1 MELLLHVRKHIKIQK
16 NMEEIKR
23 LFDILE
29 YRKKKYPERTKV
41 LAGKTDDKWRFYDI
55 DEYIRLSN
63 AVSYAF
69 IQLGINKGD
78 KVAIIST
85 NRPEWNILDMAIMQI
100 GAISVPIYPTIS
112 ENDYMYI
119 LNHCEAKIA
128 FVEGNIV
135 LNKIKS
141 IWPQLSN
148 LKHVYTFIDRGNM
161 PFLDQLIEMGE
172 KNPMPEELTK
182 RKNAIVPAQCS
193 TIMYT
198 SGTMGVPKGVML
210 SHYSIVQQL
219 LNLRHTPAKWS
230 DRAFSF
236 LPLCHAYERMLVF
249 LYQYLG
255 MTVYYAQ
262 SLGTLAE
269 NIKEVHPTMMSTVPR
284 VLERFY
290 DKIYCKGKSMSGI
303 SQKIFYWAIDL
314 AEEYR
319 IQDCDRSRMYNFKH
333 KIADALVYKNIRKGI
348 GGNFDIVVSGA
359 ASIQPR
365 MAAFFSAIGMPVFE
379 GYGMTET
386 SPVIA
391 VSCREKYGREVG
403 TVGFPLPGVEVKI
416 DETTNEVMCR
426 GHNVMMGYFKDEEL
440 TKQVIDKDGWFRTGD
455 LGRFTDKGQ
464 LVLVG
469 RLKNIFKT
477 SYGKYVNPQVIEE
490 KFAESPFIENIVV
503 VGENQKYAAALIS
516 PEFAFLECW
525 CKRHDIV
532 FTSREEVLKNPK
544 VLQRFTK
551 EVNKYNEFFGET
563 EKIKKFELIPDEWS
577 TMNEMLTPTLKV
589 RRQLV
594 QERYRDLIEKMFQ

>member
-1 MELLLHVRKHIKIQK
+1 
-16 NMEEIKR
+16 MEEIKR

-29 YRKKKYPERTKV
+29 YRKTNYPAKPNVLSGKV
-41 LAGKTDDKWRFYDI
+41 DESWRVYDI
-55 DEYIRLSN
+55 DEYIRMTN

-69 IQLGINKGD
+69 IHLGIKEGD

-85 NRPEWNILDMAIMQI
+85 NRPEWNILDMAIMQV

-112 ENDYMYI
+112 ENDYLYI

-128 FVEGNIV
+128 FVEGNLV
-135 LNKIKS
+135 LNKIES
-141 IWPQLSN
+141 IRPQLTN
-148 LKHVYTFIDRGNM
+148 LRYVYTFIDRGSM
-161 PFLDQLIEMGE
+161 PYLEQLVAMGDE
-172 KNPMPEELTK
+172 NPMPDELRR
-182 RKNAIVPAQCS
+182 RKDAVLPSACS

-210 SHYSIVQQL
+210 SHANIVSQL
-219 LNLRHTPAKWS
+219 MNLRQTPAKWS

-269 NIKEVHPTMMSTVPR
+269 NIKEVRPTMMSTVPR

-303 SQKIFYWAIDL
+303 SKKLFYWAVEL
-314 AEEYR
+314 AQEYR
-319 IQDCDRSRMYNFKH
+319 IQDCDRTPLYNFKH
-333 KIADALVYKNIRKGI
+333 KIADILVYNKIRKGI

-365 MAAFFSAIGMPVFE
+365 MAAFFSAIGMPVYE

-391 VSCREKYGREVG
+391 VSSREPYAREVG

-416 DETTNEVMCR
+416 DPDNNEVLCR
-426 GHNVMMGYFKDEEL
+426 GHNVMMGYYKDDEL
-440 TKQVIDKDGWFRTGD
+440 TAQVIDADGWFHTGD

-490 KFAESPFIENIVV
+490 KFSESPFIENIVV

-516 PEFAFLECW
+516 PDFAFLECW
-525 CKRHDIV
+525 CKRHDII
-532 FTSREEVLKNPK
+532 FTTAQEVLKNPK
-544 VLQRFTK
+544 VIQRYAK

-563 EKIKKFELIPDEWS
+563 EKIKKFELVPEEWS
-577 TMNEMLTPTLKV
+577 IMNEILTPTLKV
-589 RRQLV
+589 RRKLV
-594 QERYRDLIEKMFQ
+594 QQRYGDVIERMFA

>member
-1 MELLLHVRKHIKIQK
+1 
-16 NMEEIKR
+16 MEEIKR

-29 YRKKKYPERTKV
+29 YRKAMYPDKRNVLSSKV
-41 LAGKTDDKWRFYDI
+41 DDQWRNYDI
-55 DEYIRLSN
+55 DEYIDLAN
-63 AVSYAF
+63 AISYAF
-69 IQLGINKGD
+69 LSLGINVGD
-78 KVAIIST
+78 KVAIISA
-85 NRPEWNILDMAIMQI
+85 NRPEWNILDMAIMQV
-100 GAISVPIYPTIS
+100 GAISVPIYPTIT
-112 ENDYMYI
+112 ENEYLYI
-119 LNHCEAKIA
+119 LNHCEAKIV
-128 FVEGNIV
+128 FVEGTSV
-135 LNKIKS
+135 LNKIEAVKS
-141 IWPQLSN
+141 QLN
-148 LKHVYTFIDRGNM
+148 YLQHLYTFVDRGSV
-161 PFLDQLIEMGE
+161 PYLAQLIDMGRQQ
-172 KNPMPEELTK
+172 PRPEVLK
-182 RKNAIVPAQCS
+182 QRKAAVAPAHCS

-219 LNLRHTPAKWS
+219 MNLRHTPAKWS

-269 NIKEVHPTMMSTVPR
+269 NIKEVRPTMMSTVPR

-290 DKIYCKGKSMSGI
+290 DKIYCKGKTMNEL

-314 AEEYR
+314 AQEYK
-319 IQDCDRSRMYNFKH
+319 IQDCDRTRIYNLKH
-333 KIADALVYKNIRKGI
+333 KIADILVYNKIRKNI

-365 MAAFFSAIGMPVFE
+365 LAAFFSAIGMPVYE

-391 VSCREKYGREVG
+391 VSSRKKYGREVG
-403 TVGFPLPGVEVKI
+403 TVGFPLPGVEIKI
-416 DETTNEVMCR
+416 DEATNEVLCR
-426 GHNVMMGYFKDEEL
+426 GHNLMMGYYKDDEL
-440 TKQVIDKDGWFRTGD
+440 TNQVFDKEGWFHTGD

-490 KFAESPFIENIVV
+490 KFSESPFIENIVV
-503 VGENQKYAAALIS
+503 VGENQKYAAAIIS
-516 PEFAFLECW
+516 PDMSFLECW
-525 CKRHDIV
+525 CKRHDVV
-532 FTSREEVLKNPK
+532 FTTPQDVLRNPK
-544 VLQRFTK
+544 VLARYTK
-551 EVNKYNEFFGET
+551 EVTKYNEFFAET
-563 EKIKKFELIPDEWS
+563 EKIKKFELVGEEWS
-577 TMNEMLTPTLKV
+577 IMNEILTPTLKV
-589 RRQLV
+589 RRKLV
-594 QERYRDLIEKMFQ
+594 MERYKDLIERMFA